1 MSLENIK
8 EQYNNKSLT
17 LNIDQHDNDRKSEEM
32 NITRIQ
38 LLIEKKIIVIKLLLN
53 IRKQQA
59 PLTIHDLDSYLESY
73 TIPCRL

>member
-1 MSLENIK
+1 MIN
-8 EQYNNKSLT
+8 EQLRQL
-17 LNIDQHDNDRKSEEM
+17 LNGFKPF
-32 NITRIQ
+32 TFYKVQ